1 MGANEVK
8 KVQGTE
14 LPWSE
19 EEVATWSPKRRDFLR
34 AVTSIGGLAAVGG
47 LSGCGG
53 SSGGGVAFAQPA
65 PTSVVDALRTSLLSN
80 AAFWED
86 VQKRFI
92 LNPARLFMNIGT
104 AGSMPKVVVDKFN
117 ADNTAYATESLN
129 GYSNFLTQRQVMA
142 RGGPTGTTPPAGNG
156 FGVDA
161 DELVVSYNTSDGMCQ
176 ALLGLQW
183 QAGDVVIT
191 TNREHPGGDVPL
203 AIARDRYGL
212 IVRRITLPVGNN
224 QTAAGIA
231 DQFAAEI
238 DAARAAGQ
246 RVRALMWSSPDFLT
260 GTMLPIRRIV
270 DVAIAKSNGFPPIV
284 TICDGAHLPGMMA
297 YDYAAL
303 GVDFMAGAAHKWQCA
318 PGSTGILVIRNKVRP
333 QANPLPLPAWFPI
346 TTSSLAGTANTTAV
360 VDGRDSAAPKILVG
374 TTPWANRAGS
384 TSATALFDIGSVVQS
399 TGSKHVPLI
408 AAVGEACRVWDE
420 IGRKNIETYTLTMG
434 RYAKEKIAQDWGV
447 GALYAPKDDP
457 ELLSA
462 LTSFDPFFGLPTG
475 SGGTTADAA
484 IASSTLSGQVVSRLL
499 SEDNIVVRNTTVPTS
514 GGNRFPL
521 RMSTHVWHDPA
532 DIDRCLAAARRIARS
547 VMGLPA
553 A

>member
-65 PTSVVDALRTSLLSN
+65 PTSVVDALRSSLLSN

-318 PGSTGILVIRNKVRP
+318 PGSTGILIIRNKVRA

-346 TTSSLAGTANTTAV
+346 TTSSLSGTANTTALT
-360 VDGRDSAAPKILVG
+360 SAA
-374 TTPWANRAGS
+374 WCRAPAPS
-384 TSATALFDIGSVVQS
+384 TY
-399 TGSKHVPLI
+399 
-408 AAVGEACRVWDE
+408 R
-420 IGRKNIETYTLTMG
+420 
-434 RYAKEKIAQDWGV
+434 
-447 GALYAPKDDP
+447 
-457 ELLSA
+457 
-462 LTSFDPFFGLPTG
+462 
-475 SGGTTADAA
+475 
-484 IASSTLSGQVVSRLL
+484 
-499 SEDNIVVRNTTVPTS
+499 
-514 GGNRFPL
+514 
-521 RMSTHVWHDPA
+521 
-532 DIDRCLAAARRIARS
+532 
-547 VMGLPA
+547 
-553 A
+553 